1 MTKKSAERE
10 RVSRSRSPISFNG
23 AHFAFFFEKMS
34 AALAALVEK
43 KRRSKE
49 RRSLKLFFSD
59 MPEFNFY
66 SLALLLIF
74 GVIPSMSDVC
84 KDQTYLDSCIS
95 RIYSAF
101 QKPEHVQKTRN
112 WKDKVCKVL
121 KENEECFQDSLKCA
135 QSDDR

>member
-1 MTKKSAERE
+1 
-10 RVSRSRSPISFNG
+10 
-23 AHFAFFFEKMS
+23 MS

>member
-10 RVSRSRSPISFNG
+10 SVSGSRSPIFFNG

-34 AALAALVEK
+34 TALAALVEK
-43 KRRSKE
+43 SGVQKNGAHS
-49 RRSLKLFFSD
+49 SFFFSD

-74 GVIPSMSDVC
+74 GVIPSISDVC